1 MSQQLGTDNSYIEL
15 LGLILGFKST
25 VIAGVISTLLAS
37 FFTWLFGFWPTVWG
51 WLTEATE
58 WAWKALIYAAP
69 VPISVLAAL
78 LICLIYLSYRL
89 SSVLA
94 KEEEQTASSYTAP
107 LVHGQSQMSEK
118 ELDVIKILAAAD
130 GRWLGIE
137 HISSRIQASRLVT
150 EQAVERLLVKKMLL
164 ESHNYIHGSSF
175 RLSPEGRD
183 YAIEQA
189 IVK

>member
-1 MSQQLGTDNSYIEL
+1 M
-15 LGLILGFKST
+15 GFKST

-37 FFTWLFGFWPTVWG
+37 FFTWLFGYWPTVWD
-51 WLTEATE
+51 WLTEAAV
-58 WAWKALIYAAP
+58 WAWKALTYAAP

-94 KEEEQTASSYTAP
+94 KEEEQTVSSYTAP

-118 ELDVIKILAAAD
+118 ELDVVKVLAAAD

-150 EQAVERLLVKKMLL
+150 EQAVERLLGRKMLF
-164 ESHNYIHGSSF
+164 ESLNYIHGSTY

-183 YAIEQA
+183 FAIEQGM
-189 IVK
+189 VK

>member
-1 MSQQLGTDNSYIEL
+1 M
-15 LGLILGFKST
+15 GLILGFKST

-37 FFTWLFGFWPTVWG
+37 FFTWLFGFWPAV
-51 WLTEATE
+51 
-58 WAWKALIYAAP
+58 WAWQALTYSAP

-78 LICLIYLSYRL
+78 LICLICLSYRL
-89 SSVLA
+89 RSVLVQD
-94 KEEEQTASSYTAP
+94 EQTASSSIAP
-107 LVHGQSQMSEK
+107 LVHCQSQMSEK
-118 ELDVIKILAAAD
+118 ELDVVKVLAAAD

-150 EQAVERLLVKKMLL
+150 EQAVERLLVRKILL